1 MIGDNYIIIFI
12 LIIILYC
19 LLNTG
24 STNQIPINQQL
35 HIPEIHKFFL
45 QPLLKI
51 HFKTFTKI
59 HHSQCFIDIGYV
71 NSWIWPLRT
80 ADQLERMTL
89 GMWALAT
96 RNKQSIIFQYD
107 MICQTKDCKN
117 WYFCFSNK
125 HVALVRKNKV
135 RYLYFHLILYI

>member
-1 MIGDNYIIIFI
+1 MIGDNYIIIF
-12 LIIILYC
+12 YC
-19 LLNTG
+19 LLNTVN
-24 STNQIPINQQL
+24 TNRIPLNHQL
-35 HIPEIHKFFL
+35 HIPEIPKFFL

-51 HFKTFTKI
+51 NFKTFTKI
-59 HHSQCFIDIGYV
+59 RHNQ
-71 NSWIWPLRT
+71 WPLRT

-89 GMWALAT
+89 GTRALAT

-125 HVALVRKNKV
+125 HVALGRKNKF
-135 RYLYFHLILYI
+135 RYLYFHLILYIHSDQS